1 MSSQKFKSV
10 NDEFL
15 IRNSISDELLDKC
28 FTFVNNQRRIERTKI
43 EEAYK
48 KNISQSIKFPQ
59 NIRDEGVDVVIKSKF
74 NNNDKFVNLNKSV
87 IFYEYKN
94 SGLRIE
100 KIKELQLRNIKFF
113 PQTHVSGELIFQ
125 QLAKGIYFRPEKMAQ
140 LNQNLKSNIA
150 ETINVLSKLKK
161 NTIKVSNYISDLK
174 FTETQDPL
182 NFQII
187 NTLFLTIK
195 KHKKEEIN
203 ISLTHG
209 DFKFEHLFTK
219 DNQLEY
225 LIDWEN
231 VGLRIVFFDLMNFF
245 IPWFVHRSFNYIQ
258 IKDYINQFIKD
269 YLPHLEDY
277 IKKKY
282 DLYFSVFAL
291 ERYIRINDKKNL
303 EFDKNKAYRRYNLL
317 FRNLA
322 NELK

>member
-10 NDEFL
+10 SDEFL

-28 FTFVNNQRRIERTKI
+28 FTFVINQRCIERTKV

-48 KNISQSIKFPQ
+48 KNISLSIEFPQ
-59 NIRDEGVDVVIKSKF
+59 NIKDEGVDVVIKSKF

-100 KIKELQLRNIKFF
+100 KVKKLQLSNIKFF
-113 PQTHVSGELIFQ
+113 PQTHVSGDLIFQ
-125 QLAKGIYFRPEKMAQ
+125 QLAKGIYFRPEKFSE
-140 LNQNLKSNIA
+140 LSQNLTNNIA
-150 ETINVLSKLKK
+150 ETINILSKLEK
-161 NTIKVSNYISDLK
+161 NKIKVSNYLGNLK
-174 FTETQDPL
+174 FTETQDSL
-182 NFQII
+182 NFQIL
-187 NTLFLTIK
+187 NTFVLIIENYK
-195 KHKKEEIN
+195 DEEIN

-231 VGLRIVFFDLMNFF
+231 VGLRVIFFDLMNFF
-245 IPWFVHRSFNYIQ
+245 IPWFVHRSVNYIQ
-258 IKDYINQFIKD
+258 IKDYINQFVKN
-269 YLPHLEDY
+269 YLPHLEGC
-277 IKKKY
+277 IKEKY

-303 EFDKNKAYRRYNLL
+303 EFDKDKAYQRYNIL
-317 FRNLA
+317 FKSLA
-322 NELK
+322 NEIK

>member
-28 FTFVNNQRRIERTKI
+28 FTFVINQRCIERTKV

-48 KNISQSIKFPQ
+48 KNISLSIEFPQ
-59 NIRDEGVDVVIKSKF
+59 NIKDEGVDVVIKSKF

-100 KIKELQLRNIKFF
+100 KVKKLQLGNIKFF
-113 PQTHVSGELIFQ
+113 PQTHVSGDLIFQ
-125 QLAKGIYFRPEKMAQ
+125 QLAKGIYFRPEK
-140 LNQNLKSNIA
+140 LSELSQNLTNNIA
-150 ETINVLSKLKK
+150 ETINILSKLEK
-161 NTIKVSNYISDLK
+161 NKIKVSNYLDNLK
-174 FTETQDPL
+174 FTETQDSL
-182 NFQII
+182 NFQIL
-187 NTLFLTIK
+187 NTFILIIK
-195 KHKKEEIN
+195 NHKDEEIN

-231 VGLRIVFFDLMNFF
+231 VGLRVIFFDLMNFF
-245 IPWFVHRSFNYIQ
+245 IPWFVHRSFNYFQ
-258 IKDYINQFIKD
+258 IKDYINQFVKN
-269 YLPHLEDY
+269 YLSHLEDC
-277 IKKKY
+277 IKEKY

-303 EFDKNKAYRRYNLL
+303 EFDKNKAYQRYNIL
-317 FRNLA
+317 FKSLA

>member
-10 NDEFL
+10 SDEFL

-28 FTFVNNQRRIERTKI
+28 FTFVINQRCIERTKV

-48 KNISQSIKFPQ
+48 KNISLSIEFPQ
-59 NIRDEGVDVVIKSKF
+59 NIKDEGVDVVIKSKF

-100 KIKELQLRNIKFF
+100 KVKKLQLSNIKFF
-113 PQTHVSGELIFQ
+113 PQTHVSGDLIFQ
-125 QLAKGIYFRPEKMAQ
+125 QLAKGIYFRPEKFSE
-140 LNQNLKSNIA
+140 LSQNLTNNIA
-150 ETINVLSKLKK
+150 ETINILSKLEK
-161 NTIKVSNYISDLK
+161 NKIKVSNYLGNLK
-174 FTETQDPL
+174 FTETQDSL
-182 NFQII
+182 NFQIL
-187 NTLFLTIK
+187 NTFVLIIENYK
-195 KHKKEEIN
+195 DEEIN

-209 DFKFEHLFTK
+209 DFKLEHLFTK

-231 VGLRIVFFDLMNFF
+231 VGLRVIFFDLMNFF

-258 IKDYINQFIKD
+258 IKDYINQFVKN
-269 YLPHLEDY
+269 YLPHLEGC
-277 IKKKY
+277 IKEKY

-303 EFDKNKAYRRYNLL
+303 EFDKDKAYLRYNIL
-317 FRNLA
+317 FKSLA
-322 NELK
+322 NEIK